1 MERGLARAALPPAVG
16 TRWEAPI
23 VPGPGASMRALV
35 TGIGGFAGR
44 YLLRHLSSQ
53 GDEVLG
59 LARAGDASDLPE
71 DLPLFS
77 ANLLDREAVDH
88 AVRSA
93 KPDVVYHLAALSSTL
108 DSLADP
114 WATVGNNLQAQMNLL
129 ESLVRQAPAA
139 RVLVISS
146 SEVYGRVEAHHL
158 PTGEDAPIRPF
169 TPYALSKVGQDAMG
183 YMYFAQRGV
192 PVVRVRP
199 FSHTGPG
206 QDARFAIP
214 NFARQ
219 VAEIEAG
226 LREPVVRV
234 GNLDVERDFTD
245 VRDMVRAYHL
255 AATLGQPGEVYNI
268 GSGQPVR
275 LADALDHLIS
285 LIRVAVRVEV
295 DAGLLRPAD
304 VPRQWADSTT
314 FHRLTGWAPRI
325 AWDQTLQ
332 DTLNDWRVKVGA
344 SLPVS

>member
-1 MERGLARAALPPAVG
+1 MDRAFVGAALALAERTRRDAPAA
-16 TRWEAPI
+16 T
-23 VPGPGASMRALV
+23 GPGALMKALV

-44 YLLRHLSSQ
+44 YLLRHLRAQ

-59 LARAGDASDLPE
+59 MARAGDASDLP
-71 DLPLFS
+71 DQLPLFR
-77 ANLLDREAVDH
+77 ANLLDRDAVDD

-93 KPDVVYHLAALSSTL
+93 RPDVVYHLAALSSTL

-129 ESLVRQAPAA
+129 ESLVREAPAA

-146 SEVYGRVEAHHL
+146 SEVYGRVDAQQL

-183 YMYFAQRGV
+183 YMYFAQHGL

-226 LREPVVRV
+226 LRGPVVRV

-245 VRDMVRAYHL
+245 VRDMVRAYRL
-255 AATLGQPGEVYNI
+255 AATLGQPGDVYNI
-268 GSGQPVR
+268 GRGHPVR
-275 LADALDHLIS
+275 LADALNHLIS
-285 LIRVAVRVEV
+285 LSRVAVRVEV
-295 DAGLLRPAD
+295 DPGLLRPAD

-314 FHRLTGWAPRI
+314 FHQLTGWAPRI
-325 AWDQTLQ
+325 SWDQTLE
-332 DTLNDWRVKVGA
+332 DTLNDWRVRVGVT
-344 SLPVS
+344 LPVS

>member
-1 MERGLARAALPPAVG
+1 
-16 TRWEAPI
+16 
-23 VPGPGASMRALV
+23 MRALV

-44 YLLRHLSSQ
+44 HLLRHLRSQ

-59 LARAGDASDLPE
+59 LARAADASALPE
-71 DLPLFS
+71 NLALFRV
-77 ANLLDREAVDH
+77 NLLDREAVDD
-88 AVRSA
+88 ALRSVG
-93 KPDVVYHLAALSSTL
+93 PDVVYHLAALSSTL

-139 RVLVISS
+139 RVVVISS
-146 SEVYGRVEAHHL
+146 SEVYGRVDPQHL

-183 YMYFAQRGV
+183 YMYFAQQGL

-245 VRDMVRAYHL
+245 VRDMVRAYRL

-268 GSGQPVR
+268 GSGHPVR
-275 LADALDHLIS
+275 LADALDHLTS
-285 LIRVAVRVEV
+285 LSRIAVRVEI
-295 DAGLLRPAD
+295 DPGLLRPAD
-304 VPRQWADSTT
+304 VPRQWADCTT
-314 FHRLTGWAPRI
+314 FHQLTGWVPRVT
-325 AWDQTLQ
+325 WDRTLE
-332 DTLNDWRVKVGA
+332 DTLNDWRVRVGA
-344 SLPVS
+344 GLPVS